1 MTQFRFYVIRKGA
14 PWGELQVPRSSHP
27 EINFSPEAEVKM
39 TLSGVFRIPSGI
51 NYITDR
57 VSVVMVQNGTEYPMG
72 QYILTDP
79 TEEYRGGSVP
89 FVSLS
94 GFDLTQEAQTS
105 CFETRPSYAQGTLY
119 TDVIRRLLVESGI
132 TSLYIEPNTAVLQTT
147 REDWEPG
154 VTRLQAA
161 NDLLREINY
170 RTLWADKCGVVRA
183 DPYRQPVANDIAHE
197 YRHEDGRGTLL
208 PELRRTWSVYGLH
221 NVFVVYI
228 DNPDYPVGM
237 RAVVENKN
245 PASPVSILSRNKRV
259 PLVTKLD
266 NIASEQHLKTYAQNL
281 SIKEQIATES
291 VEFETA
297 LEPMHG
303 FADVIALYRGKI
315 KGIYQE
321 YGWSIEAIPGGR
333 MQHTARK
340 VLYLL

>member
-1 MTQFRFYVIRKGA
+1 MTQFKFYLVRKGA
-14 PWGELQVPRSSHP
+14 PWGELQVPRSSQP
-27 EINFSPEAEVKM
+27 EISFSPEAEVKM
-39 TLSGVFRIPSGI
+39 TLSGVFRVPPGI
-51 NYITDR
+51 NYMTDR
-57 VSVVMVQNGTEYPMG
+57 VSVVMVQDGVEYPMG
-72 QYILTDP
+72 KYILTDP
-79 TEEYRGGSVP
+79 TEDYQGGSIP

-105 CFETRPSYAQGTLY
+105 CFEARPSYAAGMLY

-132 TSLYIEPNTAVLQTT
+132 TSFYIEPNSAVLQTT

-161 NDLLREINY
+161 NDLLQEINY
-170 RTLWADKCGVVRA
+170 RTLWADKYGMVRA
-183 DPYRQPVANDIAHE
+183 DPYRQPVANDIAHV
-197 YRHEDGRGTLL
+197 YRHQDTHGTLL
-208 PELRRTWSVYGLH
+208 PALQRTWSMYGLH
-221 NVFVVYI
+221 NVFVVYL
-228 DNPDYPVGM
+228 DSPDYPAM

-245 PASPVSILSRNKRV
+245 PASPVSIVSRNKRV
-259 PLVTKLD
+259 PLVVKLD

-291 VEFETA
+291 IEFETR

-303 FADVIALYRGKI
+303 FADVIALYRGDVS
-315 KGIYQE
+315 GIYQE
-321 YGWSIEAIPGGR
+321 YGWRIDAVPGGR